1 MPSRKCR
8 EKKALRHHNR
18 MLEHIRIK
26 EEIREQMGIQSSIPP
41 VVGFNLPFEV
51 LELGAGVR
59 SPSLPGMVD
68 VSDNDVEESTDTEV
82 GQCSVWIIFMKYN
95 NYIFSYIDHL
105 LLWSGA

>member
-26 EEIREQMGIQSSIPP
+26 EEIREEMGIQSSIPP
-41 VVGFNLPFEV
+41 VVGSNLPFEV
-51 LELGAGVR
+51 PELGAGVR
-59 SPSLPGMVD
+59 PPSLPGMVD

>member
-1 MPSRKCR
+1 
-8 EKKALRHHNR
+8 

-26 EEIREQMGIQSSIPP
+26 EEIREEMGIQSSIPP
-41 VVGFNLPFEV
+41 VAGSDIPFEV
-51 LELGAGVR
+51 PELGAGVR
-59 SPSLPGMVD
+59 PPSLPGMVD